1 MIDFFSSRKKIFFIN
16 WCSLLSS
23 LCECTK
29 TPRLRADTP
38 DCARE
43 TGRLEERERER
54 ERERGREEGAPFAFS
69 FVFV

>member
-1 MIDFFSSRKKIFFIN
+1 MIDFFSSRKIFFIN

-54 ERERGREEGAPFAFS
+54 GREEGAPFAFS

>member
-1 MIDFFSSRKKIFFIN
+1 MIDFFSSRKIFIN
-16 WCSLLSS
+16 WCSILSN

-43 TGRLEERERER
+43 TGRPEER
-54 ERERGREEGAPFAFS
+54 ERERGREEGAPFAFL

>member
-1 MIDFFSSRKKIFFIN
+1 MIDFFSSRKIFFIN

-43 TGRLEERERER
+43 TGRLEEREREG
-54 ERERGREEGAPFAFS
+54 ERGREEGAPFAFS